1 MTVSING
8 NGTLLGVTGIIPSS
22 ASTYTSAGTG
32 AVATTVQAKLRQI
45 VNVTDF
51 GADATGFVPCD
62 TAFAAAVTYAK
73 TLSAPELVINPG
85 AYTATG
91 SLTFD
96 LPNYSTIT
104 FLGVITSNVISDA
117 AVRIGSTSTNTFG
130 LSVRGIKV
138 QRSANDT
145 SGGSSGV
152 QLRNLSASYVDIRLC
167 TGFQDGVFCYGDQ
180 ANGGFSYNEV
190 HMGFI
195 HDNKRN
201 VFLNAG
207 GVGYCNENNFYGGSF
222 NHSSGYPAVATTN
235 LEIANYATATLNN
248 NRFYGPSFEDNSVLA
263 VAATINGSN
272 NIIFQPRME
281 NPANQ
286 AGYLIQFTANA
297 IECRVM
303 GHGFAMENSN
313 ISDLGT
319 GSIYE
324 TREGAVLR
332 FQTPATAGKAVLKL
346 QGYNTSTATVLS
358 VLDSGGVETAKI
370 TGVGEAK
377 FTGTTRAL
385 AIYNTSGFETAYV
398 TGAGD
403 AFFNSISGPVT
414 INLTG
419 PVTSVGA
426 ATTIVGPIPAVS
438 LSGTISGA
446 GNQINNVVIGTTSPL
461 AGSFT
466 ALSAS
471 TTLGVTGVSTLTGG
485 AVVQG
490 LTAGKGANAISS
502 NTAFGV
508 NALSDVTLSGANN
521 TAIGQYALQ
530 SNTLNGGNVAVGSS
544 ALQSN
549 TNGGSNTAVGASAL
563 LANSIGFY
571 NTALG
576 ENALSSVTGDYNIG
590 IGRVAGS
597 SLTTGSNNTII
608 GSVAGT
614 AGMSNTVIIAAGSTE
629 RMRVDDVGAVSIPT
643 KLLLGGPTSA
653 LLTPGGAI
661 GLQIYGDSSTY
672 APSTLMRGFSNT
684 NTGPNLFFV
693 KTRGTTATSSDIVQ
707 LNDSLGT
714 ITFLGSD
721 GASNQGRAAITAYVD
736 GYNSAV
742 IGAGSIPT
750 GISFTTGVTVGTQRM
765 LLTSAGNLG
774 IGTSTPSPS
783 ALLEVNSISQG
794 VRFPNLTTAQKTG
807 IATPAAGLMVFDTDL
822 LKMCFYDGGS
832 WRIITST

>member
-8 NGTLLGVTGIIPSS
+8 NGTLLGVTGIISSS
-22 ASTYTSAGTG
+22 ASAYTSAGTG
-32 AVATTVQAKLRQI
+32 AVATTVQTKLRQI
-45 VNVTDF
+45 VNVTDY
-51 GADATGFVPCD
+51 GADPTGFVPCD

-85 AYTATG
+85 VYTATG

-104 FLGVITSNVISDA
+104 FLGRITSNVISDA

-138 QRSANDT
+138 QRSTNDT
-145 SGGSSGV
+145 VGGSSGV

-248 NRFYGPSFEDNSVLA
+248 NRFYGPSFEDNSALA

-346 QGYNTSTATVLS
+346 QGYNTSTAAVLS

-403 AFFNSISGPVT
+403 AFFNSITGPLT

-446 GNQINNVVIGTTSPL
+446 GNQINNVIIGTTSPL

-466 ALSAS
+466 
-471 TTLGVTGVSTLTGG
+471 
-485 AVVQG
+485 Q
-490 LTAGKGANAISS
+490 
-502 NTAFGV
+502 V
-508 NALSDVTLSGANN
+508 NA
-521 TAIGQYALQ
+521 
-530 SNTLNGGNVAVGSS
+530 SS
-544 ALQSN
+544 KIL
-549 TNGGSNTAVGASAL
+549 V
-563 LANSIGFY
+563 
-571 NTALG
+571 
-576 ENALSSVTGDYNIG
+576 
-590 IGRVAGS
+590 
-597 SLTTGSNNTII
+597 
-608 GSVAGT
+608 
-614 AGMSNTVIIAAGSTE
+614 
-629 RMRVDDVGAVSIPT
+629 
-643 KLLLGGPTSA
+643 GGPTA
-653 LLTPGGAI
+653 TAGVFGV
-661 GLQIYGDSSTY
+661 QIYGDSSTY
-672 APSTLMRGFSNT
+672 APSTVIRGFSNT

-693 KTRGTTATSSDIVQ
+693 KTRGTTYTSFDAVQ
-707 LNDSLGT
+707 INDTLGAV
-714 ITFLGSD
+714 TFLGSD
-721 GASNQGRAAITAYVD
+721 GTANIAAGSVTAYVD
-736 GYNSAV
+736 GYN
-742 IGAGSIPT
+742 GATVSTGNVPT
-750 GISFTTGVTVGTQRM
+750 GLSFVTGITTGTQRM
-765 LLTSAGNLG
+765 LITSAGNIG
-774 IGTSTPSPS
+774 IGTSTPSIS
-783 ALLEVNSISQG
+783 AALEVNSITQG
-794 VRFPNLTTAQKTG
+794 VRFPNLTTIQKN
-807 IATPAAGLMVFDTDL
+807 AVASPAAGLMVFDTNL

>member
-8 NGTLLGVTGIIPSS
+8 NGTLTGVTGVIPSS

-32 AVATTVQAKLRQI
+32 AVATTVQAKFRQV

-51 GADATGFVPCD
+51 GADSTGFVPCD

-73 TLSAPELVINPG
+73 TLSAPELVINAG
-85 AYTATG
+85 TYTATG

-104 FLGVITSNVISDA
+104 FLGVITSNVVSDA
-117 AVRIGSTSTNTFG
+117 AVRIGSTATNTFG
-130 LSVRGIKV
+130 LSVRGVKV

-152 QLRNLSASYVDIRLC
+152 QLRNISASYVDIRLC
-167 TGFQDGVFCYGDQ
+167 TGFQDGVFCYGDKP
-180 ANGGFSYNEV
+180 NGGFSYNEV

-201 VFLNAG
+201 VYLNAG
-207 GVGYCNENNFYGGSF
+207 TTGYCNENNFYGGSF

-235 LEIANYATATLNN
+235 LEIANYAPATLNN

-272 NIIFQPRME
+272 NLIFQPRME

-286 AGYLIQFTANA
+286 AGYQIQFTVNA

-303 GHGFAMENSN
+303 GHGFAMESTN

-319 GSIYE
+319 GSVYE

-385 AIYNTSGFETAYV
+385 AIYNTSGYETAYV

-403 AFFNSISGPVT
+403 AFFNSISGPVS

-446 GNQINNVVIGTTSPL
+446 GNQINNVIIGTTSPL

-466 ALSAS
+466 ALSAT
-471 TTLGVTGVSTLTGG
+471 TTLLVGGPTTSAYNYGIQSYGSVANGTANSFNWQYSNDAVAGSLLFVKSRGTTPTATTIVQAGDGLG
-485 AVVQG
+485 AVVF
-490 LTAGKGANAISS
+490 GA
-502 NTAFGV
+502 TTG
-508 NALSDVTLSGANN
+508 T
-521 TAIGQYALQ
+521 Q
-530 SNTLNGGNVAVGSS
+530 AVG
-544 ALQSN
+544 
-549 TNGGSNTAVGASAL
+549 
-563 LANSIGFY
+563 
-571 NTALG
+571 
-576 ENALSSVTGDYNIG
+576 LSSVSATIDTIG
-590 IGRVAGS
+590 TISAT
-597 SLTTGSNNTII
+597 SLPSLMTFSTSNN
-608 GSVAGT
+608 GSITG
-614 AGMSNTVIIAAGSTE
+614 TE
-629 RMRVDDVGAVSIPT
+629 RMRI
-643 KLLLGGPTSA
+643 TS
-653 LLTPGGAI
+653 
-661 GLQIYGDSSTY
+661 
-672 APSTLMRGFSNT
+672 
-684 NTGPNLFFV
+684 TGSV
-693 KTRGTTATSSDIVQ
+693 
-707 LNDSLGT
+707 
-714 ITFLGSD
+714 
-721 GASNQGRAAITAYVD
+721 
-736 GYNSAV
+736 
-742 IGAGSIPT
+742 
-750 GISFTTGVTVGTQRM
+750 
-765 LLTSAGNLG
+765 G
-774 IGTSTPSPS
+774 IGTGSPSPS
-783 ALLEVNSISQG
+783 ALLDVSSISQG

-807 IATPAAGLMVFDTDL
+807 IATPAAGLMVFDTNL
-822 LKMCFYDGGS
+822 LKMCFYDGAS